1 MHIKIPRLMI
11 LNILINY
18 YIALFI
24 IGFHFIQFKEMIND
38 RRFFTIERI
47 LIDEIQ
53 NSKFAIIERI
63 SNNFFVH
70 EFDGIIAKQKIN
82 SV

>member
-1 MHIKIPRLMI
+1 MI

-53 NSKFAIIERI
+53 NSR
-63 SNNFFVH
+63 
-70 EFDGIIAKQKIN
+70 
-82 SV
+82 